1 MKRVLVSGILL
12 AFCCAPCSLGEATTA
27 GDTDKGPAEMTLL
40 TTLDPE
46 KPPKPAVFPH
56 GAHQARL
63 GCKTCHHGKT
73 AEGKRLSYV
82 AGQKIEKCETCH
94 NSKAG
99 MPEKWGSFKNVAHA
113 LCQSCH
119 RKNRPELTE
128 CKVCHKK

>member
-27 GDTDKGPAEMTLL
+27 GDTDKGPAEMTLQ

-82 AGQKIEKCETCH
+82 AGQKNEKCETCH

-99 MPEKWGSFKNVAHA
+99 MPQMIATLKRASHL
-113 LCQSCH
+113 LCMECH
-119 RKNRPELTE
+119 LKQDKELAR
-128 CKVCHKK
+128 

>member
-27 GDTDKGPAEMTLL
+27 GDTDKGPAEMTLQ

-73 AEGKRLSYV
+73 AAGKRLSYV

-99 MPEKWGSFKNVAHA
+99 MPEKWGAFKNAAHV
-113 LCQSCH
+113 LCQNCH

>member
-12 AFCCAPCSLGEATTA
+12 AFCYAPCSLGEATTA
-27 GDTDKGPAEMTLL
+27 DEVDKGPPEMILQATI
-40 TTLDPE
+40 DPE
-46 KPPKPAVFPH
+46 KTAKPAVFPH
-56 GAHQARL
+56 GEHQARL

-73 AEGKRLSYV
+73 EAGKRLSYV

-94 NSKAG
+94 NRKAG
-99 MPEKWGSFKNVAHA
+99 MTEKWGTFKNAAHV

-119 RKNRPELTE
+119 RKNKPELTE